1 MKTKEEILAK
11 IENLMQ
17 EMQQLRNEV
26 AALELVNPVVQD
38 TIENVDKMDEL
49 ACQYM
54 QEEADSTPVI
64 EDEVED
70 ITLPDPPAVVYV
82 DMPKDNKDEQPDED
96 AILGCK
102 IITDL
107 GIDYSGVCSVIKM
120 HKLYFDN
127 GQPKLYINKYKVVIE
142 LYNSRMEIIK
152 SMTTHW
158 NNLAKFHTELISRG
172 INTHSK
178 DNWMPKTILL
188 DLD

>member
-1 MKTKEEILAK
+1 MKTNEIIAVISKMEEQLAELK
-11 IENLMQ
+11 SMVLAES
-17 EMQQLRNEV
+17 NEG
-26 AALELVNPVVQD
+26 P
-38 TIENVDKMDEL
+38 T
-49 ACQYM
+49 
-54 QEEADSTPVI
+54 EETPVI

-70 ITLPDPPAVVYV
+70 ITLPEPPAVVYV

-127 GQPKLYINKYKVVIE
+127 GQPKLYINKYKVVID
-142 LYNSRMEIIK
+142 LCNSKMEVIK
-152 SMTTHW
+152 SVTTHW
-158 NNLAKFHTELISRG
+158 NNLAKFHTELIARG
-172 INTHSK
+172 INTHAK
-178 DNWMPKTILL
+178 ENWMPKTVLL

>member
-17 EMQQLRNEV
+17 EMQQLHNEV

-38 TIENVDKMDEL
+38 TVENVDKMDEL

-54 QEEADSTPVI
+54 QEEADSTPII
-64 EDEVED
+64 EEEVEELPAPPEEVIID
-70 ITLPDPPAVVYV
+70 IPE
-82 DMPKDNKDEQPDED
+82 DNTPDED
-96 AILGCK
+96 AILGCN

-107 GIDYSGVCSVIKM
+107 GIDYDGVCSVIKM

-127 GQPKLYINKYKVVIE
+127 GQPKLYINKYKVVID
-142 LYNSRMEIIK
+142 LCNSKMEVIK
-152 SMTTHW
+152 SITTHW
-158 NNLAKFHTELISRG
+158 NNLAKFHSELIARG
-172 INTHSK
+172 INTHAK
-178 DNWMPKTILL
+178 ENWMPKTVLL